1 MLSRFQRVSRY
12 RAGRG
17 LLRRGLC
24 MGLKPFALFYASQL
38 KGGEAP
44 AEELRAG
51 WGWVLPL
58 HSEPTSAL
66 PLPGRSVSALP

>member
-1 MLSRFQRVSRY
+1 MGGETGLLSRFQRVSRY

-17 LLRRGLC
+17 LLLNVLC
-24 MGLKPFALFYASQL
+24 MGLKPFALFYATQR

-51 WGWVLPL
+51 CGWILPL
-58 HSEPTSAL
+58 HS
-66 PLPGRSVSALP
+66 